1 VDTSSK
7 NAILEEHKM
16 GKRKRR
22 KFTNEQK
29 AEAVKIY
36 RDSGKT
42 IAAVARDLDLTPSAL
57 SAWIKQAEIDEGGG
71 PTGALTSE
79 EKAELAKLKREN
91 KRLNQENAFLKKA
104 SAFFAKESL

>member
-1 VDTSSK
+1 
-7 NAILEEHKM
+7 M

-42 IAAVARDLDLTPSAL
+42 VTAVARDLDLTPSAL
-57 SAWIKQAEIDEGGG
+57 SAWVKQAEIDEGRG
-71 PTGALTSE
+71 PAGALTSE

-91 KRLNQENAFLKKA
+91 KQLSQENAFLKKA